1 MIKLLRKLKG
11 RSLTELRVR
20 GAQAAACLAERAKLS
35 AQTRVPEDGAFFKL
49 LDASR
54 FDASSLS
61 AEVLFAHF
69 RTRAASDFFPAF
81 GAPDETRA
89 VLRSRFGGRAKELL
103 VERAERIVSGR
114 FSLLGLHDL
123 DFGNPIDWHLEPVS
137 GKKSPLVHWSR
148 INYLD
153 AAVAGDKKI
162 TWELNRQQYFQ
173 VLGRAYW
180 QTGDERY
187 AETFTRHLNAWMDA
201 NPPKLGINWASSL
214 EVSFRAISW
223 LWSLYF
229 FKDSTQ
235 LTPPLFL
242 RALRAILK
250 PISRPTLA
258 RTRI

>member
-20 GAQAAACLAERAKLS
+20 GAQAAASFAERARLS
-35 AQTRVPEDGAFFKL
+35 AQTRVPKDSSFFAL

-54 FDASSLS
+54 FEATPLS
-61 AEVLFAHF
+61 AEVLLAHF
-69 RTRAASDFFPAF
+69 RSRASLNFFPAF
-81 GAPDETRA
+81 SSPDETRA
-89 VLRSRFGGRAKELL
+89 VLQSRFGGRARELV
-103 VERAERIVSGR
+103 VERAERIVAGR

-123 DFGNPIDWHLEPVS
+123 DFGNPVDWQLEPVS

-180 QTGDERY
+180 HTGDERY
-187 AETFTRHLNAWMDA
+187 AET
-201 NPPKLGINWASSL
+201 
-214 EVSFRAISW
+214 
-223 LWSLYF
+223 
-229 FKDSTQ
+229 
-235 LTPPLFL
+235 
-242 RALRAILK
+242 
-250 PISRPTLA
+250 
-258 RTRI
+258 